1 MNLSTALWQLDTKLN
16 ESMYSKKVDN
26 KDITSDEKYEID
38 DRDEDEEVGVGVK
51 VQDENDG
58 WVLMTCISIHMP
70 ICKCMNECSAVL
82 YCTVLYTVLYCTV

>member
-1 MNLSTALWQLDTKLN
+1 M
-16 ESMYSKKVDN
+16 
-26 KDITSDEKYEID
+26 
-38 DRDEDEEVGVGVK
+38 K